1 MADIQD
7 DGGCVQ
13 ILKILRS
20 RDATTPEIRDR
31 ANLNIKQVKYRL
43 KNKLSELV
51 EVVGEEKPQQ
61 GGTATDVWSLSPE
74 GEEFVKRQSLKQ
86 DLTIEEL
93 RDEVEEFRSEIE
105 QTEEG
110 LEALKS
116 RVSDRATHS
125 KVDRSVEQ
133 VESQIQDLQKTIEFV
148 EGRAKEE
155 GRRKAREQVTDM
167 KSTLEDRLD
176 SFREQEINE
185 VKNAVL
191 RLQDTQSDKDER
203 IRRLERQIEKKDE
216 QIETLESRLEEVE
229 NRSLTDL
236 LPI

>member
-1 MADIQD
+1 
-7 DGGCVQ
+7 
-13 ILKILRS
+13 
-20 RDATTPEIRDR
+20 
-31 ANLNIKQVKYRL
+31 
-43 KNKLSELV
+43 
-51 EVVGEEKPQQ
+51 
-61 GGTATDVWSLSPE
+61 
-74 GEEFVKRQSLKQ
+74 
-86 DLTIEEL
+86 
-93 RDEVEEFRSEIE
+93 
-105 QTEEG
+105 
-110 LEALKS
+110 
-116 RVSDRATHS
+116 
-125 KVDRSVEQ
+125 
-133 VESQIQDLQKTIEFV
+133 
-148 EGRAKEE
+148 
-155 GRRKAREQVTDM
+155 M